1 MKLLVRLRRLACRNQ
16 PGEKSEFRIAGR
28 PMPSRREGKL
38 PCQGHPNTS
47 KEKRTRRSTLKLR
60 SARPKAATARKGL
73 LTRFYDALIEAR
85 MRQAMRELAIHR
97 HLMPE
102 NSVTIDR

>member
-1 MKLLVRLRRLACRNQ
+1 MSTAALSYSGPLA
-16 PGEKSEFRIAGR
+16 ETKSSPKAA
-28 PMPSRREGKL
+28 S
-38 PCQGHPNTS
+38 
-47 KEKRTRRSTLKLR
+47 
-60 SARPKAATARKGL
+60 PKAATARKGL
-73 LTRFYDALIEAR
+73 LARFYDALIEAR

>member
-1 MKLLVRLRRLACRNQ
+1 MSTAALSYSGPLAEAKFS
-16 PGEKSEFRIAGR
+16 PKTAAS
-28 PMPSRREGKL
+28 
-38 PCQGHPNTS
+38 
-47 KEKRTRRSTLKLR
+47 
-60 SARPKAATARKGL
+60 KAATPTVAPARKGL
-73 LTRFYDALIEAR
+73 LARFYDALIEAR

>member
-1 MKLLVRLRRLACRNQ
+1 MSTAALSYSGSLA
-16 PGEKSEFRIAGR
+16 EAKSSPKTA
-28 PMPSRREGKL
+28 S
-38 PCQGHPNTS
+38 
-47 KEKRTRRSTLKLR
+47 
-60 SARPKAATARKGL
+60 PKAATARKGL

>member
-1 MKLLVRLRRLACRNQ
+1 MSTAALSYSGPLA
-16 PGEKSEFRIAGR
+16 EAKS
-28 PMPSRREGKL
+28 S
-38 PCQGHPNTS
+38 
-47 KEKRTRRSTLKLR
+47 
-60 SARPKAATARKGL
+60 PKTAAPKTAAPRAAAARKGL
-73 LTRFYDALIEAR
+73 LARFYDALIEAR